1 MYRTFTLKGRS
12 SHLSANFYPQIDLD
26 PGYSYSLALIGFYTF
41 NSIPNIEESKNNKFY
56 FKTPGDSGYSA
67 ILIPTGSYEVN
78 DIAKY
83 LQRALNNP
91 EGFTLRPNNNTLKC
105 EIASAIHD
113 IDFRPSDSIGGRL
126 GFTGELPAGF
136 LHASDSP
143 VNIID
148 VSTIRIECSII
159 TGSYYNA
166 EASHTLYEFAPDVD
180 PGFSINIEP
189 HSPIHLPLGNLRYI
203 DNISLDII
211 DQNSIPVNFRG
222 EEIVVRLLL
231 RRDGPSI

>member
-12 SHLSANFYPQIDLD
+12 SNLSANFYPPIDLD
-26 PGYSYSLALIGFYTF
+26 PGYSYSLSLIGFHTF
-41 NSIPNIEESKNNKFY
+41 NSIPNIEAHSNNKFY
-56 FKTPGDSGYSA
+56 FKNPEDLPYNT
-67 ILIPTGSYEVN
+67 ILIPTGSYEVR

-91 EGFTLRPNNNTLKC
+91 DGFTLKPNNNTLKC
-105 EIASAIHD
+105 EIESVYD
-113 IDFRPSDSIGGRL
+113 IDFRPSDSIGRRL
-126 GFTGELPAGF
+126 GFTGELPAGSPYQ
-136 LHASDSP
+136 SDSP
-143 VNIID
+143 VNIIS
-148 VSTIRIECSII
+148 VSTIRIECNII
-159 TGSYYNA
+159 TGSYYNDVS
-166 EASHTLYEFAPDVD
+166 SHTLYEFAPTAD
-180 PGFSINIEP
+180 PGFQINIEP

-203 DNISLDII
+203 DNISLNIV